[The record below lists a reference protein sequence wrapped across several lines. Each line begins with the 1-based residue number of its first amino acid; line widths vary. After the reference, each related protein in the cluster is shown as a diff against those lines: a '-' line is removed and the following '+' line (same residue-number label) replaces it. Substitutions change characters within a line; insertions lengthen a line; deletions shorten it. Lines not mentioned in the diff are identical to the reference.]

1 MAGKCKETIIVIM
14 KIGKRLFKTIFFIP
28 EGTCKFEPVCSVYA
42 EQALRKYTVSK
53 ALFIIILRII
63 RCNPFSKGGYDPIK

>member
-1 MAGKCKETIIVIM
+1 MAGKCKETIIVII

-42 EQALRKYTVSK
+42 EEAIRNYPILK
-53 ALFIIILRII
+53 AFIVIIMRII
-63 RCNPFSKGGYDPIK
+63 RCNPLSKGGYDPIK

>member
-1 MAGKCKETIIVIM
+1 MAGKCKEITILIM
-14 KIGKRLFKTIFFIP
+14 KIGKRIIKNIFFIP

-42 EQALRKYTVSK
+42 EQAIRKYSLLK
-53 ALFIIILRII
+53 AIFLIIMRII

>member
-1 MAGKCKETIIVIM
+1 MAGKCKETIILIM
-14 KIGKRLFKTIFFIP
+14 KTGKRLFKTIFFIP

-42 EQALRKYTVSK
+42 EQAIRKHTVPK
-53 ALFIIILRII
+53 ALFLIIFRII